1 MSLSG
6 RHVVVTR
13 PLEQAGAMCDALRAR
28 GAEPVLFPV
37 LAIAPAADAAGLEA
51 ACRDLQDF
59 DLAFFV
65 SPNAVRLALDAILA
79 RRGWPEGVAVAT
91 VGAGSARALADY
103 GFDHVIAPES
113 GFDTE
118 AVIAL
123 PAFSPEAVRGKR
135 VVIFRGDG
143 GRELLGQYLRANG
156 AEVVHVTA
164 YRRYCPDADP
174 AVLTDLAALGCLD
187 AITLTSSEGVRNFA
201 DLLGPQG
208 LDCLSRVPVFV
219 PHPRI
224 AGFAREAGFRQVIE
238 TGAGDAGLMLALE
251 AFFGGK

>member
-1 MSLSG
+1 MSLAG

-13 PLEQAGAMCDALRAR
+13 PREQAEPMCDALRKR

-37 LAIAPAADAAGLEA
+37 LAIAPAQDASELEA
-51 ACRDLQDF
+51 ASLDLQDF

-65 SPNAVRLALDAILA
+65 SPNAVRLALDAILE
-79 RRGWPEGVAVAT
+79 RRSWPQNVAVAT
-91 VGAGSARALADY
+91 VGGGSARTLADY
-103 GFDHVIAPES
+103 GFEDVIAPEA

-135 VVIFRGDG
+135 VIIFRGDG
-143 GRELLGQYLRANG
+143 GRELLGQYLREHG
-156 AEVVHVTA
+156 AEVVRVTA

-174 AVLTDLAALGCLD
+174 SGLTDLATQRRLD

-201 DLLGPQG
+201 AMLGAEG
-208 LDCLSRVPVFV
+208 LSCLSGIPVFV

-224 AGFAREAGFRQVIE
+224 AGFAREAGFRRVIE
-238 TGAGDAGLMLALE
+238 TGPGDAGLLLALE
-251 AFFGGK
+251 GFFSEG

>member
-1 MSLSG
+1 
-6 RHVVVTR
+6 
-13 PLEQAGAMCDALRAR
+13 MCEALREH

-37 LAIAPAADAAGLEA
+37 LAIAPAEDASELEA

-79 RRGWPEGVAVAT
+79 RRRWPENVAVAT
-91 VGAGSARALADY
+91 VGGGSARALSEY
-103 GFDHVIAPES
+103 GFENVIAPEA

-135 VVIFRGDG
+135 VIIFRGDG
-143 GRELLGQYLRANG
+143 GRELLGQYLREHG
-156 AEVVHVTA
+156 ADVVHVTA

-174 AVLTDLAALGCLD
+174 SALLDLAAEGRLD

-201 DLLGPQG
+201 GMLGVEG
-208 LDCLSRVPVFV
+208 SSRLSEVPVFV

-224 AGFAREAGFRQVIE
+224 AGFAREAGFRHVIE
-238 TGAGDAGLMLALE
+238 TGAGDAGLLLSLE
-251 AFFGGK
+251 AYFQ